1 MEAPVK
7 YAKSDGVH
15 LAYRVFGDGPRDIVL
30 VPGTL
35 SHAEMSW
42 ERAAGKH
49 LVERLTAFA
58 RVIVFDKRGQ
68 GLSDRNV
75 AAEQTIEER
84 IIDIR
89 AVMDAAGSERATI
102 YGWSEGGP
110 AALLFAA
117 SYPQRVTELA
127 LFATFASI
135 KDPPWSAPRE
145 EWWSMIVSWEAH
157 WGEGILLQR
166 NAPSM
171 WVNEAYREST
181 GRWERA
187 CASPGSIVELMRI
200 NYDIDVRHVLPV
212 IHVPTLVMHRLGDSL
227 VPSACGRY
235 LAENIEGARFVGM
248 AGTDHSI
255 TDADSQDFVAD
266 QIEEFITGERHAR
279 EVERVLATVMFTDI
293 VGSTERAAEI
303 GDSRWRALRSDWLA
317 AVRGELTA
325 FRGREANTAGDG
337 LLATFDGPAR
347 AIKCAR
353 SIRDRVRELGL
364 QVRTGL
370 HTGECELDGND
381 IVGLAVHIGARVASM
396 AEPDEVVVSST
407 VKDLVAGSGLRFAA
421 RGEHSL
427 KGVPGEWRL
436 FAVQ

>member
-1 MEAPVK
+1 MDSPIK
-7 YAKSDGVH
+7 YAMSDGVH
-15 LAYRVFGDGPRDIVL
+15 IAYRVFGEGPRDVVL

-42 ERAAGKH
+42 ERAAGKR

-89 AVMDAAGSERATI
+89 AVMDAAKSETATI

-110 AALLFAA
+110 AALVFTAT
-117 SYPQRVTELA
+117 YPQRVSALA
-127 LFATFASI
+127 LYATFASL
-135 KDPPWSAPRE
+135 KDPPWSISRE
-145 EWWSMIVSWEAH
+145 LWYSYVSSWEEH
-157 WGEGILLQR
+157 WGEGILLQL
-166 NAPSM
+166 NAPSV
-171 WVNEAYREST
+171 WVDEAYREAT

-248 AGTDHSI
+248 PGTDHSI
-255 TDADSQDFVAD
+255 TDADTQDFVAE
-266 QIEEFITGERHAR
+266 QIEEFITGQRTTR
-279 EVERVLATVMFTDI
+279 EVDRVLATVMFTDI
-293 VGSTERAAEI
+293 VGSTQRAAEI

-325 FRGREANTAGDG
+325 FRGHEANTAGDG

-353 SIRDRVRELGL
+353 SIRDRVRGLGL

-381 IVGLAVHIGARVASM
+381 IVGLAVHIGARVASI

-407 VKDLVAGSGLRFAA
+407 VRDLVAGSGLRFND
-421 RGEHSL
+421 RGAHNL